1 MDKVGMF
8 KVFVTKRKYNS
19 STCMSKTLFASHC
32 SEKKMSG
39 RKLDRA
45 GVEVPLSVT
54 LQVLN
59 SALIQTQN
67 TKE

>member
-8 KVFVTKRKYNS
+8 KVLVTKRKYNS

-39 RKLDRA
+39 RKQHRA
-45 GVEVPLSVT
+45 GVVGAAFN
-54 LQVLN
+54 N
-59 SALIQTQN
+59 SAGIKFCINSN
-67 TKE
+67 TKH